1 LTPLIGGSLRSLPEG
16 KVRTRLCPG
25 GRWIRT
31 RGSPKERHRFR
42 RSYHLSRTRG
52 AGRRRPQDFLLAAP
66 LFRVCPFFL
75 RGWRLF
81 VRVVPV
87 LFSTALI
94 TSLSARAQ
102 KFLCAACSTSTKSA
116 NAATVPLVGF
126 AVSRYLPATRHSRAP
141 RKRPANGW
149 PTTPADLGRV
159 APGCRKRVGATA
171 VPQLDLSCSAC
182 HSIEPGAQLVLVGVA
197 PPRSFSLT
205 GNCLTRHSGSR
216 LGWLGVLWS
225 KGRLAMGRQ
234 TTTSHKRSSEYRIVR
249 SK

>member
-1 LTPLIGGSLRSLPEG
+1 LPLSPPIDQRQGA
-16 KVRTRLCPG
+16 
-25 GRWIRT
+25 IRT
-31 RGSPKERHRFR
+31 EIESRDSGNGRLPGVLVRFASDSPLEGDGFELAVPRKSDIGLGEVIISRAREERVV
-42 RSYHLSRTRG
+42 
-52 AGRRRPQDFLLAAP
+52 AGPQDFLLAAP
-66 LFRVCPFFL
+66 LFRVCPFSL

-102 KFLCAACSTSTKSA
+102 KFLYAAYSTSTKSA

-197 PPRSFSLT
+197 PPRSFSARRASAF
-205 GNCLTRHSGSR
+205 CR
-216 LGWLGVLWS
+216 
-225 KGRLAMGRQ
+225 
-234 TTTSHKRSSEYRIVR
+234 
-249 SK
+249 